1 MKKILLLLFVLLLP
15 VNAGA
20 VFKVYLKNGSVISD
34 IKSYDEVNGEVTV
47 YFKTGSMTLSKGN
60 ILRIEGSESS
70 ETEVRKEETGEK
82 QETERVTEG
91 TRERQE
97 QPVKTATPEQA
108 VSDDKTDKIDAIRPE
123 VDKLN
128 ADIKAANEK
137 EQSIV
142 ERINEKMS
150 RRATYNQYHIRQ
162 LEQYLAPLRNE
173 LNDVRKRKQE
183 LLQRKSAIESEI
195 KSIQETQ

>member
-1 MKKILLLLFVLLLP
+1 MKKILLLLFILLLP

-47 YFKTGSMTLSKGN
+47 YFKTGSMTLSKEN

-70 ETEVRKEETGEK
+70 EAEIRKEEPVQK
-82 QETERVTEG
+82 QETPGITERIRG
-91 TRERQE
+91 KQE
-97 QPVKTATPEQA
+97 QPVRTETPEPA
-108 VSDDKTDKIDAIRPE
+108 VSDDKTDRIDAIRAE
-123 VDKLN
+123 ADKLN
-128 ADIKAANEK
+128 EDIRAANDK

-150 RRATYNQYHIRQ
+150 RRATYNQYQMRQ
-162 LEQYLAPLRNE
+162 LEKELAPLKNE
-173 LNDVRKRKQE
+173 LNDIKKSKQE
-183 LLQRKSAIESEI
+183 LQQRKSAIEAEI